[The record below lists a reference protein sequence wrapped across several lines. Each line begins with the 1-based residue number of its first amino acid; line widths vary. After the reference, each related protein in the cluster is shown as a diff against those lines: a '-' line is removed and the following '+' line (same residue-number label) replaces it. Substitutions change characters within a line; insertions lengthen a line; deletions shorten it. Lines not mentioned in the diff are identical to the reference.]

1 MAGDLQLTRLLLGL
15 GLREFS
21 MHPSHL
27 LGVKQRV
34 LQTDIS
40 AAKALIGRIRRVDEK
55 EKLDALMIRLNA

>member
-1 MAGDLQLTRLLLGL
+1 
-15 GLREFS
+15 